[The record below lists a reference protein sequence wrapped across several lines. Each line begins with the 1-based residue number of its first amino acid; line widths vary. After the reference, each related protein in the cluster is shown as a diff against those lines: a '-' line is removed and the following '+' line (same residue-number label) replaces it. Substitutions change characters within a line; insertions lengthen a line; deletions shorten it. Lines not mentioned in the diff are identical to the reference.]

1 MTLRTVAEHREHV
14 LAMLPD
20 RRRTRRVPLDQAHGR
35 VLAAPATAQEAVPRF
50 DNAAMDGYA
59 VRHVDL
65 REGATLAVV
74 GHVGAGAASSVRV
87 GAGEAVRIMTGAR
100 LPEGADTVVPFELT
114 DDGRERVRI
123 DAVLEAGRHI
133 RRTAEDVEVGDLVVE
148 SGVVVDALTLA
159 ALAATGVADVLVV
172 ERPRL
177 AVISTGSE
185 LRAPGEA
192 LGAGQ
197 IPESNSLMI
206 AALVEEAGADVV
218 LRTSVPDESEA
229 VQEALRRAHAAE
241 VDLVVLSGGV
251 SAGDYDVV
259 RQALADHL
267 EFVGVAMSPGRPQ
280 ALGLVGDVPVVGV
293 PGNPVAA
300 AVSVEV
306 FVRPAVLALAGHR
319 EITRPALSAMA
330 SQGWSSKDDREQ
342 YTAVRLEVSENGS
355 WVHPLAHG
363 SHRAGSLA
371 AVEGWAVVPRGTS
384 AVRRGDRVDVLVV
397 R

>member
-1 MTLRTVAEHREHV
+1 MTLRTVAEHRERV
-14 LAMLPD
+14 LAVLPT
-20 RRRTRRVPLDQAHGR
+20 RHRTRRVPLEQAHGL

-59 VRHVDL
+59 VRHADL
-65 REGATLAVV
+65 RVGGVLTVV
-74 GHVGAGAASSVRV
+74 GEVRAGVAPAFEVAA
-87 GAGEAVRIMTGAR
+87 GQAARIMTGAF

-114 DDGRERVRI
+114 DDGRDQVRI
-123 DAVLEAGRHI
+123 DDVPDLGRHI
-133 RRTAEDVEVGDLVVE
+133 RRAAEDVEVGDLVAE

-172 ERPRL
+172 ERPRV

-185 LRAPGEA
+185 LCPPGAP

-206 AALVEEAGADVV
+206 AGLVEEAGADVV
-218 LRTSVPDESEA
+218 SRTSVPDDPWA
-229 VQEALRRAHAAE
+229 VETAVRAAE
-241 VDLVVLSGGV
+241 EAEADLVVLSGGV

-259 RQALADHL
+259 RLSLADRL

-280 ALGLVGDVPVVGV
+280 GVGLLGDLPVVAV

-306 FVRPAVLALAGHR
+306 FVRPAVLTLAGRR
-319 EITRPALSAMA
+319 ETTRPVMSALA
-330 SQGWSSKDDREQ
+330 SQGWTSKGDREQ
-342 YTAVRLEVSENGS
+342 YTAVRLELSENGA
-355 WVHPLAHG
+355 WAHPLAPG

-371 AVEGWAVVPRGTS
+371 AVEGWAVVPLGTS